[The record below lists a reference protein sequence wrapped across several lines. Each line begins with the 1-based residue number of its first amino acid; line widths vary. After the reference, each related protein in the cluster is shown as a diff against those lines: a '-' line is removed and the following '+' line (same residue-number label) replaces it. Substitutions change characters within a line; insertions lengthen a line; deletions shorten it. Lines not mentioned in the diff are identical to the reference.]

1 MRRHWRSRWR
11 GGWRRCGPMRG
22 WRRSGWGRCRG
33 RRWPGRPERWPPVRC
48 RRGWSMSCTRGR
60 RATRSSPSSWWPP
73 AWPAELLA
81 VRTGRCAGDA
91 RAVLAGLA
99 VAGRPVAE
107 DVLGA
112 VTGLEV
118 EAVRRGLR
126 ELAAARLLAEDAAGG
141 GHRLR
146 HALLAEAVAGG
157 LLPGERAVLHERAAR
172 ALASAGD
179 PALAAEVAGHWQAAG
194 RPAEEFP
201 ARVAAAEAAE
211 RVFGYAQ
218 AAAHWQRAVGL
229 GQAQPGAAAAGIDV
243 PRLSVRAI
251 DAFFRAG
258 DRVNAALVAEQ
269 AYRRFAGH
277 PDTATAAVICHR
289 TAVARVK
296 D

>member
-126 ELAAARLLAEDAAGG
+126 ELAAARLLAEDAADG

-146 HALLAEAVAGG
+146 HALLAEAVASG
-157 LLPGERAVLHERAAR
+157 LLP
-172 ALASAGD
+172 
-179 PALAAEVAGHWQAAG
+179 AELAGHWQAAG

-218 AAAHWQRAVGL
+218 AAAHWQRAIEL
-229 GQAQPGAAAAGIDV
+229 GQAQPGAAAAGIDA

-258 DRVNAALVAEQ
+258 DRVNAAWSPNRPTAGSPGTPT
-269 AYRRFAGH
+269 RR
-277 PDTATAAVICHR
+277 PPRSSATVLR
-289 TAVARVK
+289 SPG
-296 D
+296 